1 MSNVR
6 GHWRKLRSPSSKGV
20 GPNGESVSG
29 KTWVSGYTRTVST
42 EKVKKVEDVEFSTK
56 VKRSERDQILY
67 KKYKSDPSSENLT
80 LLMRQFEGMVR
91 VSVNKYSQSEA
102 IPPAAL
108 KLRAYAQVKKAI
120 DTYDPEKGS
129 ALTTH
134 VGNYLK
140 RVNAV
145 ALEYANLGYV
155 PPNRASKE
163 FGPFLEANQKLKDK
177 LGRIPSTQELA
188 DELGWSAKQVA
199 RIRRESRNDLIS
211 SKFDTP
217 DTMPE
222 YRVQRGRELEAMH
235 MIYSSPETSNEERIV
250 MEHLFGMNGGEK
262 LSKGE
267 IAERH
272 FNGSR
277 PKVSR
282 LINKLNDRFTELG
295 V

>member
-1 MSNVR
+1 
-6 GHWRKLRSPSSKGV
+6 V
-20 GPNGESVSG
+20 GPNGEAVTG
-29 KTWVSGYTRTVST
+29 KTWVKGYTRTVST
-42 EKVKKVEDVEFSTK
+42 EKVERAQESSDIANL
-56 VKRSERDQILY
+56 KRSEKDKALYDIY
-67 KKYKSDPSSENLT
+67 KKDPSPENLSV
-80 LLMRQFEGMVR
+80 LMRQFEGMAR
-91 VSVNKYSQSEA
+91 VAVNKYSRSEA

-108 KLRAYAQVKKAI
+108 KLRAYAQIKQAI
-120 DTYDPEKGS
+120 DTYDPDKGA

-134 VGNYLK
+134 VGNYLR

-163 FGPFLEANQKLKDK
+163 FGPFLEANNKLKEK

-199 RIRRESRNDLIS
+199 RIRRENRNDLIS

-222 YRVQRGRELEAMH
+222 YRVQRSRELEAMH
-235 MIYSSPETSNEERIV
+235 LVYTSPETSNEERIV

-267 IAERH
+267 IADRF
-272 FNGSR
+272 FNGSK

-282 LINKLNDRFTELG
+282 LIKKLDGRFTELG